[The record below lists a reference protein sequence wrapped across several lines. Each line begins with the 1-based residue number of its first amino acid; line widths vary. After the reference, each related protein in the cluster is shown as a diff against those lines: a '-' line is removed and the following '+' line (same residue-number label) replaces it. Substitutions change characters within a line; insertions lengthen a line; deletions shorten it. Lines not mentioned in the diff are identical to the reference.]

1 MRLILSCSA
10 LLTIFGFVML
20 ASASSNLGQARFDD
34 PAYYLK
40 HQLLYGGTFGF
51 LGFLAGF
58 FVPYSFWRKWA
69 AVGIG
74 IGLILLFL
82 VLTPLGSAAGGA
94 DRWLALGPVSFQ
106 PSELMKLILVLYLA
120 AWLAGRGE
128 RASHFFRGFLPLLA
142 LLGLVA
148 FLILRQPATST
159 AIILLTAAG
168 IMYFTGGARLRYVT
182 GAALLGAALFGAVIM
197 STPYRLAR
205 ITSFFNPGADP
216 ERSGYQVIQSK
227 LAISTGGLWGVGYGN
242 SISKLHALPE
252 PIGDSIFAVIAEE
265 FGFVGAFVM
274 LLVFALLV
282 LKLFLEARRAAL
294 GKFGQL
300 VLVGFGTIIGLQVLV
315 HVGSL
320 SGLIPLTGVPLP
332 FVSFGGTALAT
343 FMTMIGIAGNIT
355 KK

>member
-10 LLTIFGFVML
+10 LLLIFGFVML
-20 ASASSNLGQARFDD
+20 ASASSNLGQARFGDS
-34 PAYYLK
+34 AYYLK
-40 HQLLYGGTFGF
+40 HQLLYGGTIGIVGF
-51 LGFLAGF
+51 LTGF
-58 FVPYSFWRKWA
+58 FVPFAFWRKWA
-69 AVGIG
+69 AVLMG
-74 IGLILLFL
+74 IGLVSLLL
-82 VLTPLGSAAGGA
+82 VFTPLGSEAGGA
-94 DRWLALGPVSFQ
+94 DRWLGFGPASFQ
-106 PSELMKLILVLYLA
+106 PSEVMKLILVLYLA

-159 AIILLTAAG
+159 ALILLTAAG
-168 IMYFTGGARLRYVT
+168 VMYFTGGARLRYVM
-182 GAALLGAALFGAVIM
+182 GAALVGAALFGAAVV

-205 ITSFFNPGADP
+205 VTSFLNPGADP
-216 ERSGYQVIQSK
+216 ERSGYQLIQSK
-227 LAISTGGLWGVGYGN
+227 LAIEAGGLWGAGYGN
-242 SISKLHALPE
+242 SVSKLHALPE

-265 FGFVGAFVM
+265 LGFAGVAAL

-282 LKLFLEARRAAL
+282 IKIFLEARRQAH

-300 VLVGFGTIIGLQVLV
+300 VLVGFGAIIGLQVLV

-355 KK
+355 KA